1 MKRPLPKGGG
11 FFFRDDG
18 QRTKEDVDET
28 LSGDALL
35 CVAVM
40 SKNSADENLFG
51 DAVHRGNSTKQRIR
65 KSVQRR
71 TAVRRQQPSVSY
83 PPFVALHNLK
93 RLEINKIKP
102 SANC

>member
-1 MKRPLPKGGG
+1 MLTPLVNVSFISLKLFTGG
-11 FFFRDDG
+11 FF
-18 QRTKEDVDET
+18 
-28 LSGDALL
+28 DAKFHGYL
-35 CVAVM
+35 AVM

-71 TAVRRQQPSVSY
+71 TAVRGQHPSVSY